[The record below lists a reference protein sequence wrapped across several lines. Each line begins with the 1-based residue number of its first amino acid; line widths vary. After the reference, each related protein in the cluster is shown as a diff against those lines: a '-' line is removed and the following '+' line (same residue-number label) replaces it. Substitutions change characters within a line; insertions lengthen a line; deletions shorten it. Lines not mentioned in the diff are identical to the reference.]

1 MANEVKSLNEEC
13 GIFGVWGDAQAAQRT
28 YFGLHSLQHRGQEGA
43 GIVVRNDDGKLVSH
57 KGIGLLADVFNQQS
71 TIDELVGTAGIGHVR
86 YGTAGS
92 NGIEN
97 IQPLNFH
104 YTDYD
109 ISLAHNG
116 NLTNA
121 VSLRLELEQAGAIFQ
136 SSSDTEVLMH
146 LIQRQPQAKFED
158 RLSASLRQIKGGF
171 VYLILTDHALYAALD
186 PNGFRPLAIGQL
198 ENGAWIVA
206 SETCALDVVGAK
218 FIRDVQPGEL
228 IVIDDDGYRISQYT
242 TDTQLAVCAM
252 EYIYFAR
259 PDSDIYGVN
268 VHLARQRMGRQ
279 LAQENKID
287 ADIVV
292 GVPNSS
298 LSASSGVASQLGIP
312 DEMGLLKNQYSTR
325 TFIQPTQALREQGV
339 KMKLSAVRAVVE
351 GKKVALVDDSIVRG
365 TTSTYIVKMLRDAG
379 AKSVHLLIASPPLKY
394 PCFYGIDIEHTRE
407 LMAAN
412 YTIEEMREQIGA
424 DALSFLSLDGLI
436 KSIGLNQSAPNDGLC
451 VSYFDG
457 EYPTPLYDYEATFE
471 YPKTADQHE
480 LTATLSQE
488 VNTNV

>member
-71 TIDELVGTAGIGHVR
+71 TIDELVGTAGIGHAR

-171 VYLILTDHALYAALD
+171 AYLILTDHALYAALD

-298 LSASSGVASQLGIP
+298 LSAASGVASQLGIP
-312 DEMGLLKNQYSTR
+312 DELGLLKNQYSTR